1 MKILVLNSGSS
12 SLKYQLL
19 EMPEGNVICKGTFE
33 RIGENSFVT
42 HKINGE
48 KYEIEHPCKDHGEA
62 LKFVFEQ
69 ILNPNYPAISSL
81 NEITAIGHRIGHGG
95 ELFDRS
101 VVVDDDV
108 LEKLEQVK
116 DLAPLHNPPA
126 IAGIRA
132 CQRILPNVKN
142 ICAFDTAFHTT
153 IPENR
158 KIYPLPYRYYKELK
172 VRKYGFHGMSHKYVS
187 ERISQILDNNNLKI
201 INCHLGQGASICAIK
216 DGKSQDISMG
226 SSPVAG
232 IPMGTRAGDLDP
244 SIVTFLMKKENL
256 SADEMNQILNK
267 ESGVAG
273 MSGVSNDFRDIEKAS
288 REGNERA
295 KVTIDVF
302 CYKVSQFIMDYI
314 VALDGVDVITFTAG
328 IGENQSEIRK
338 QILNNLSFLGVKVD
352 DTANATRGEEIKIT
366 TEDSKIQ
373 AWVIP
378 TNEEYMIAQDTI
390 NLL

>member
-1 MKILVLNSGSS
+1 
-12 SLKYQLL
+12 
-19 EMPEGNVICKGTFE
+19 
-33 RIGENSFVT
+33 
-42 HKINGE
+42 
-48 KYEIEHPCKDHGEA
+48 
-62 LKFVFEQ
+62 
-69 ILNPNYPAISSL
+69 
-81 NEITAIGHRIGHGG
+81 
-95 ELFDRS
+95 
-101 VVVDDDV
+101 
-108 LEKLEQVK
+108 
-116 DLAPLHNPPA
+116 
-126 IAGIRA
+126 
-132 CQRILPNVKN
+132 
-142 ICAFDTAFHTT
+142 
-153 IPENR
+153 
-158 KIYPLPYRYYKELK
+158 
-172 VRKYGFHGMSHKYVS
+172 MSHKYVS
-187 ERISQILDNNNLKI
+187 ERISQILNNNNLKI

-288 REGNERA
+288 SEGNERA